1 MRIRPL
7 SLLGVVRALPMAAAF
22 LGMSMAPVAS
32 QALADHMEIYG
43 SFRVRSGL
51 NGVGDFEIND
61 KASRIGLRGELPMGD
76 GLTAFAR
83 VEMGLNIIKSLG
95 QLVFSGDPGFAYGED
110 QDAVTTRL
118 GLLGVRTPFGAFSW
132 GKQWSPYYDLGE
144 LTDRFNIFGGEAV
157 GVYNL
162 ADGDPSGTGRASSAL
177 HYRVSYRVLSFA
189 AQVQNRSTG
198 GNDQNLADTY
208 GGSVVLSPAE
218 WMTLGVGFNEVR
230 DGVEDPAPDTREVPE
245 GDQAVVLGASVDR
258 GRWWV
263 GYTVAWL
270 QEHEMDDEG
279 RFFSGWG
286 TEIFVAFGPAEAWRL
301 LGGFN
306 YLTPENEHPGQYRLA
321 YGLAGVEYNFVNDS
335 RVFLEFKL
343 EGSRDS
349 EGDRIRKSSSV
360 SGCASTSEGTGV
372 HPAAPRGL
380 LSPLVPQRC
389 NTALRRMCLTLSF
402 NHQKLLTRHWQETR
416 AD

>member
-1 MRIRPL
+1 MQIR
-7 SLLGVVRALPMAAAF
+7 LLPFRRVVFALLVAAALCVPMAPIDA
-22 LGMSMAPVAS
+22 

-61 KASRIGLRGELPMGD
+61 KASRIGLRGELPMGE

-83 VEMGLNIIKSLG
+83 VEMGLNIVKSPG
-95 QLVFSGDPGFAYGED
+95 QLAFSGDPGFAYGED

-162 ADGDPSGTGRASSAL
+162 ADGDPSGTGRASSAVQ
-177 HYRVSYRVLSFA
+177 YRVTYRALSFA

-198 GNDQNLADTY
+198 GNDQSFADTY
-208 GGSVVLSPAE
+208 GGFLGISPAE
-218 WMTLGVGFNEVR
+218 GITVGVAFNEVR
-230 DGVEDPAPDTREVPE
+230 DGVEDPAPDTQEVPE
-245 GDQAVVLGASVDR
+245 GDQAVALGVSVDR
-258 GRWWV
+258 GRWSV

-270 QEHEMDDEG
+270 EEHELDDEG
-279 RFFSGWG
+279 RFFSGLG
-286 TEIFVAFGPAEAWRL
+286 TELYMAFRAAEAWKL

-306 YLTPENEHPGQYRLA
+306 ILNPEDEHPGEYRTS
-321 YGLAGVEYNFVNDS
+321 YGLVGAEYSFVNQS
-335 RVFLEFKL
+335 AVFLEVKL
-343 EGSRDS
+343 EASQDS
-349 EGDRIRKSSSV
+349 EGDRSRPTIF
-360 SGCASTSEGTGV
+360 
-372 HPAAPRGL
+372 GL
-380 LSPLVPQRC
+380 GMR
-389 NTALRRMCLTLSF
+389 F
-402 NHQKLLTRHWQETR
+402 NF
-416 AD
+416 

>member
-1 MRIRPL
+1 MQIR
-7 SLLGVVRALPMAAAF
+7 LLPFRRAVFALLAAAALCVPMAPIDA
-22 LGMSMAPVAS
+22 

-61 KASRIGLRGELPMGD
+61 KASRIGLRGELPMGE

-83 VEMGLNIIKSLG
+83 VEMGLNIIKSPG

-208 GGSVVLSPAE
+208 GGSVVLSPSE

-230 DGVEDPAPDTREVPE
+230 TAWRILRPTPGRSRKATKRLC
-245 GDQAVVLGASVDR
+245 LGL
-258 GRWWV
+258 RWT
-263 GYTVAWL
+263 G
-270 QEHEMDDEG
+270 G
-279 RFFSGWG
+279 GGGWG
-286 TEIFVAFGPAEAWRL
+286 TRWRGSRSTRWTTKDGSSVGGAQRSSWRSDL
-301 LGGFN
+301 PRRGGFW
-306 YLTPENEHPGQYRLA
+306 
-321 YGLAGVEYNFVNDS
+321 V
-335 RVFLEFKL
+335 
-343 EGSRDS
+343 GST
-349 EGDRIRKSSSV
+349 I
-360 SGCASTSEGTGV
+360 
-372 HPAAPRGL
+372 
-380 LSPLVPQRC
+380 
-389 NTALRRMCLTLSF
+389 
-402 NHQKLLTRHWQETR
+402 
-416 AD
+416 